1 MSRVRSRP
9 SSLAARKPAR
19 WLRLCAAVRFMHR
32 QSAVLY
38 AAARRLSPARAYG
51 AAAMAGGL
59 LAGACVVPPDL
70 STGGD
75 DTATVNSPPIIV
87 SVADRSGNPFTR
99 PGPRSVTT
107 GDDRLAV
114 TVLDNDVDDV
124 LTLYFF
130 VDYGL
135 PGPTPR
141 RVECLAA
148 PSASGD
154 RRRTVLCEI
163 NTVCLEGEDQT
174 NPHVL
179 EIEVF
184 DRPPVDNAEPPF
196 RSVAEPGLS
205 SGWWWQINCVE
216 GGA

>member
-1 MSRVRSRP
+1 MAPNVRETLGFGGAVRP
-9 SSLAARKPAR
+9 LHRLAAV
-19 WLRLCAAVRFMHR
+19 LSAA
-32 QSAVLY
+32 SLG
-38 AAARRLSPARAYG
+38 L
-51 AAAMAGGL
+51 GGL
-59 LAGACVVPPDL
+59 VGLVGLSACVVPPDL
-70 STGGD
+70 STAAD
-75 DTATVNSPPIIV
+75 DTTTLNSPPIIV

-114 TVLDNDVDDV
+114 TVADNDLDDV

-135 PGPTPR
+135 PTPTPR

-148 PSASGD
+148 PSANANPQ
-154 RRRTVLCEI
+154 RTVLCEI
-163 NTVCLEGEDQT
+163 NTVCLEGEAQT

-184 DRPPVDNAEPPF
+184 DRAPVDNGDPPF
-196 RSVAEPGLS
+196 RSVAAPGLS
-205 SGWWWQINCVE
+205 TGWWWQINCLE
-216 GGA
+216 GSS

>member
-1 MSRVRSRP
+1 
-9 SSLAARKPAR
+9 LAAV
-19 WLRLCAAVRFMHR
+19 LSAA
-32 QSAVLY
+32 SLG
-38 AAARRLSPARAYG
+38 L
-51 AAAMAGGL
+51 GGL
-59 LAGACVVPPDL
+59 VGLVGLSACVVPPDL
-70 STGGD
+70 STAAD
-75 DTATVNSPPIIV
+75 DTTTLNSPPIIV

-114 TVLDNDVDDV
+114 TVADNDLDDV

-135 PGPTPR
+135 PTPTPR

-148 PSASGD
+148 PSANANPQ
-154 RRRTVLCEI
+154 RTVLCEI
-163 NTVCLEGEDQT
+163 NTVCLEGEAQT

-184 DRPPVDNAEPPF
+184 DRAPVDNGDPPF
-196 RSVAEPGLS
+196 RSVAAPGLS
-205 SGWWWQINCVE
+205 TGWWWQINCLE
-216 GGA
+216 GSS